1 MPNNSINTQVWLNT
15 KAGQADGAGPGS
27 DDERQVDVERAINMG
42 IDVYTPGGGIDIQG
56 AGAFSGGKTAYDVG
70 TGFWLGCD
78 EDTLKYEVAIGN
90 PNSNTFNFDGEYI
103 DAQMRNLELTGYLRG
118 PASFTID
125 PATHGN
131 DTGTVVIAGNLQV
144 DGTTTTINSTVV
156 EIDDIA
162 IQLAAEATTAS
173 LANNGG
179 IIVGTFTNYPFIL
192 YRSSFDSWEVN
203 KDWTPNTNN
212 TKDLGNTSKR
222 WRNLYLAGGADIEGN
237 LEVDGNVVLGDSTSD
252 TITMNG
258 KVFSD
263 ILPAGNIQHDLGAP
277 SLRWRNIYA
286 QNGDFS
292 GDLNVDGNATIG
304 GTITSTGDISSP
316 NMADDLSA
324 TVSGSN
330 IDINLLATNNNV
342 LGNVTLAPGSNI
354 SLSESSD
361 VITISASQVQSNW
374 AETTASDPSFILNK
388 PLLADDLSASLNNS
402 TNNID
407 VYLLNS
413 NNQHMGTVS
422 FEAGNNITL
431 SESSD
436 VITISASQ
444 VQSNWTETTASDPS
458 FILNKP
464 LLADDL
470 SASLNNSTNNIDVY
484 LLNSN
489 NQHMG
494 TVSFEAGNNITL
506 SESSDVITISASQV
520 QSNWTETNSS
530 NPSFIQNKPTIPAA
544 PVQSNWTETNSSSLS
559 FIQNKPAIPASQVQS
574 NWTET
579 NSNSLSFIQ
588 NKPTIPA
595 APVQSNWTET
605 NSNSLSFIQNKPTI
619 ISTFSGLTDTDFTS
633 LADKDIARYNNSTSK
648 WENFSESPVQYTTSF
663 TPSGCSHYKVF
674 VTQKGDLIHLQARFH
689 VSQESNSTSDWNA
702 VLVAPSG
709 YSVPV
714 PPSFVGT
721 PRIATGSGITVNT
734 YTAGTTTTT
743 GLWVAT
749 YDDTGT
755 IKVIKHGSTSY
766 ASVTNVKAN
775 SSEYLLINITFTT

>member
-374 AETTASDPSFILNK
+374 
-388 PLLADDLSASLNNS
+388 
-402 TNNID
+402 
-407 VYLLNS
+407 
-413 NNQHMGTVS
+413 
-422 FEAGNNITL
+422 
-431 SESSD
+431 
-436 VITISASQ
+436 
-444 VQSNWTETTASDPS
+444 TETTASDPS

-588 NKPTIPA
+588 NKPTI
-595 APVQSNWTET
+595 
-605 NSNSLSFIQNKPTI
+605 

-689 VSQESNSTSDWNA
+689 VSQESNSTNDWNA

-775 SSEYLLINITFTT
+775 SSEYLLINITFTIYIRVKTTMTL

>member
-1 MPNNSINTQVWLNT
+1 MPNSINTQVWLNT
-15 KAGQADGAGPGS
+15 NAGEGGDGPQTDADRVLDVEKAINAGINVYQESGGLTFSGAGQ
-27 DDERQVDVERAINMG
+27 IK
-42 IDVYTPGGGIDIQG
+42 
-56 AGAFSGGKTAYDVG
+56 GGKTDYDVG
-70 TGFWLGCD
+70 TGFWIGAKPD
-78 EDTLKYEVAIGN
+78 DFAYKVAIGN
-90 PNSNTFNFDGEYI
+90 PNANTFNFDGEYI

-292 GDLNVDGNATIG
+292 GDLDVDGNATIG
-304 GTITSTGDISSP
+304 GTITSTGNISSP

-330 IDINLLATNNNV
+330 IDINLLATNNSV

-361 VITISASQVQSNW
+361 VITISSSQVQSDW
-374 AETTASDPSFILNK
+374 AETT
-388 PLLADDLSASLNNS
+388 
-402 TNNID
+402 
-407 VYLLNS
+407 V
-413 NNQHMGTVS
+413 
-422 FEAGNNITL
+422 
-431 SESSD
+431 
-436 VITISASQ
+436 
-444 VQSNWTETTASDPS
+444 SDPS

-530 NPSFIQNKPTIPAA
+530 NPAFIQNKPTIPSA
-544 PVQSNWTETNSSSLS
+544 PVQSNWAETNSS
-559 FIQNKPAIPASQVQS
+559 V
-574 NWTET
+574 
-579 NSNSLSFIQ
+579 LSFIQ

-595 APVQSNWTET
+595 AQVQSNWTET

-619 ISTFSGLTDTDFTS
+619 ISTFSGLTDTNFTS

-709 YSVPV
+709 YSIPV

-734 YTAGTTTTT
+734 YTPGTTVTT

-749 YDDTGT
+749 YDNTGT

-775 SSEYLLINITFTT
+775 NSEYLLINITFTT

>member
-444 VQSNWTETTASDPS
+444 VQSNWTET
-458 FILNKP
+458 
-464 LLADDL
+464 
-470 SASLNNSTNNIDVY
+470 
-484 LLNSN
+484 
-489 NQHMG
+489 
-494 TVSFEAGNNITL
+494 
-506 SESSDVITISASQV
+506 
-520 QSNWTETNSS
+520 NSS

>member
-1 MPNNSINTQVWLNT
+1 MPNSINTQVWLNT
-15 KAGQADGAGPGS
+15 NAGEGGDGPQTDADRVLDVEKAINAGINVYQESGGLTFSGAGQ
-27 DDERQVDVERAINMG
+27 IK
-42 IDVYTPGGGIDIQG
+42 
-56 AGAFSGGKTAYDVG
+56 GGKTDYDVG
-70 TGFWLGCD
+70 TGFWIGAKPD
-78 EDTLKYEVAIGN
+78 DFAYKVAIGN
-90 PNSNTFNFDGEYI
+90 PNANTFNFDGEYI

-292 GDLNVDGNATIG
+292 GDLDVDGNATIG

-330 IDINLLATNNNV
+330 IDINLLATNNYV

-361 VITISASQVQSNW
+361 VITISSSQVQSDW
-374 AETTASDPSFILNK
+374 AETT
-388 PLLADDLSASLNNS
+388 
-402 TNNID
+402 
-407 VYLLNS
+407 V
-413 NNQHMGTVS
+413 
-422 FEAGNNITL
+422 
-431 SESSD
+431 
-436 VITISASQ
+436 
-444 VQSNWTETTASDPS
+444 SDPS

-530 NPSFIQNKPTIPAA
+530 NPAFIQNKPTIPSAPVQSNWAETNSSVLSFIQNKPTIPAA
-544 PVQSNWTETNSSSLS
+544 
-559 FIQNKPAIPASQVQS
+559 QVQS

-579 NSNSLSFIQ
+579 NSNSLSFIL

-595 APVQSNWTET
+595 AQVQSNWTET

-619 ISTFSGLTDTDFTS
+619 ISTFSGLTDTNFTS

-709 YSVPV
+709 YSIPV

-734 YTAGTTTTT
+734 YTPGTTVTT

-749 YDDTGT
+749 YDNTGT

-775 SSEYLLINITFTT
+775 NSEYLLINITFTT

>member
-444 VQSNWTETTASDPS
+444 VQSNWTET
-458 FILNKP
+458 
-464 LLADDL
+464 
-470 SASLNNSTNNIDVY
+470 
-484 LLNSN
+484 
-489 NQHMG
+489 
-494 TVSFEAGNNITL
+494 
-506 SESSDVITISASQV
+506 
-520 QSNWTETNSS
+520 
-530 NPSFIQNKPTIPAA
+530 
-544 PVQSNWTETNSSSLS
+544 
-559 FIQNKPAIPASQVQS
+559 
-574 NWTET
+574 
-579 NSNSLSFIQ
+579 
-588 NKPTIPA
+588 
-595 APVQSNWTET
+595 

>member
-1 MPNNSINTQVWLNT
+1 MPNSINTQVWLNT
-15 KAGQADGAGPGS
+15 NAGEGGDGPQTDADRVLDVEKAINAGINVYQESGGLTFSGAGQ
-27 DDERQVDVERAINMG
+27 IK
-42 IDVYTPGGGIDIQG
+42 
-56 AGAFSGGKTAYDVG
+56 GGKTDYDVG
-70 TGFWLGCD
+70 TGFWIGAKPD
-78 EDTLKYEVAIGN
+78 DFAYKVAIGN
-90 PNSNTFNFDGEYI
+90 PNANTFNFDGEYI

-292 GDLNVDGNATIG
+292 GDLDVDGNATIG

-330 IDINLLATNNNV
+330 IDINLLATNNYV

-361 VITISASQVQSNW
+361 VITISSSQVQSDW
-374 AETTASDPSFILNK
+374 AETT
-388 PLLADDLSASLNNS
+388 
-402 TNNID
+402 
-407 VYLLNS
+407 V
-413 NNQHMGTVS
+413 
-422 FEAGNNITL
+422 
-431 SESSD
+431 
-436 VITISASQ
+436 
-444 VQSNWTETTASDPS
+444 SDPS

-530 NPSFIQNKPTIPAA
+530 NPAFIQNKPTIPSAPVQSNWAETNSSVLSFIQNKPTIPAA
-544 PVQSNWTETNSSSLS
+544 
-559 FIQNKPAIPASQVQS
+559 QVQS

-579 NSNSLSFIQ
+579 NSNSLSFIL

-595 APVQSNWTET
+595 AQVQSDWNETNTSSAAFIQNKPTSPAAQVQSNWTET

-619 ISTFSGLTDTDFTS
+619 ISTFSGLTDTNFTS

-674 VTQKGDLIHLQARFH
+674 VTQKGDLIHLQTRFH

-734 YTAGTTTTT
+734 YTPGATVTT

-749 YDDTGT
+749 YDNTGT

-766 ASVTNVKAN
+766 ASVTDVKAN
-775 SSEYLLINITFTT
+775 NSEYLLINITFTT